1 MHNIGRFFPPPPPPP
16 PPPFP
21 PLPPPPP
28 LSLPPVL
35 LFPILACRWCS
46 LEQHDIATLGLTISL
61 DPSLVLQGRATEEE
75 ASVPTTT
82 QKHCSYSDEG
92 PGLTLCAFQPC
103 SPTKHTVSVPPRNT
117 VAMVPPGNTVAMVPP
132 GNTAA
137 MAPTGNT
144 AGPIQPTLP
153 SDSSACDPTKSSISG
168 VLTTTQLQE
177 VCRRLRHGYDNTL
190 GLPTRSDSSSVAI
203 TTPASP
209 PSEPS
214 NGDDRMNVVHA
225 QTYSPTAS
233 LGGTESLLNRQ
244 VTHSMSHASVGH
256 TPSGHTSTG
265 HTPSGH
271 ASAGH
276 ASVRHTPIGHTSIE
290 DSNVNITPLGV
301 RSTQTFPDSQLGP
314 TSSRGSPSLPLVLPH
329 GSLRSNIEKLL
340 SNLLS
345 YGPKATPSST
355 IPVEAEVGKDCLENA
370 PNDQGDLSHDNRAE
384 FSHDN
389 QGDLIHDD
397 QGDLSRDDQGDLS
410 RDDQGDLS
418 HDDQGDLSRDDQGDH
433 SCDNQGDLS
442 RDDQGDLSR
451 DDQGDH
457 SRDDQGDLSRDDQ
470 GDLSRDNQGDH
481 SRDDQGDLSR
491 DDQGDLS
498 RDNQG
503 DLSLDDQG
511 DRCES
516 HNGGNC
522 HGRGAYHNVPD
533 EQHIETEGLKC
544 YQVEAD
550 GEDSQSQDIGQPST
564 QAAGREGE
572 LINGERPTKR
582 TRQNPDMM
590 DQTLEPADRE
600 GVGGHVSAVY
610 HPASPEATVTDNV
623 PAGRVDTVTLSPR
636 PHYRRVLLG
645 NEQCPDPSPL
655 HLLNRLLERGELVH
669 RGTADSIPLSE
680 MEGMNWLH
688 FGGCPHLEE
697 VGIMQSQVTLLHSQL
712 LFERYQCQQHAMRS
726 RQVLCK
732 ARGMDKAQEEVASLV
747 SASKMICWFT
757 Y

>member
-1 MHNIGRFFPPPPPPP
+1 
-16 PPPFP
+16 
-21 PLPPPPP
+21 
-28 LSLPPVL
+28 
-35 LFPILACRWCS
+35 
-46 LEQHDIATLGLTISL
+46 
-61 DPSLVLQGRATEEE
+61 
-75 ASVPTTT
+75 
-82 QKHCSYSDEG
+82 
-92 PGLTLCAFQPC
+92 
-103 SPTKHTVSVPPRNT
+103 
-117 VAMVPPGNTVAMVPP
+117 MVPPGNTVAMVPA

-144 AGPIQPTLP
+144 AGPTQPTLP

-214 NGDDRMNVVHA
+214 NGDDRTNVVHA

-233 LGGTESLLNRQ
+233 LGDTESLLNRQ

-301 RSTQTFPDSQLGP
+301 RSTQTFPASQLGP

-370 PNDQGDLSHDNRAE
+370 PNPNDQGDLSHDNRAE
-384 FSHDN
+384 FSHD
-389 QGDLIHDD
+389 D
-397 QGDLSRDDQGDLS
+397 QGDLSH
-410 RDDQGDLS
+410 DDQGDLS
-418 HDDQGDLSRDDQGDH
+418 HDDQGDLSRDDQGDLSH
-433 SCDNQGDLS
+433 NNQGDLS
-442 RDDQGDLSR
+442 RDDQGDL
-451 DDQGDH
+451 
-457 SRDDQGDLSRDDQ
+457 
-470 GDLSRDNQGDH
+470 

-503 DLSLDDQG
+503 DLSRDDQG
-511 DRCES
+511 DHCES

-610 HPASPEATVTDNV
+610 HPASPEGCRA
-623 PAGRVDTVTLSPR
+623 TVTLSPR
-636 PHYRRVLLG
+636 PHYH
-645 NEQCPDPSPL
+645 PAS
-655 HLLNRLLERGELVH
+655 LERCRATVTDNVPAHAICIPGQLHGHPWSFVTCGVH
-669 RGTADSIPLSE
+669 
-680 MEGMNWLH
+680 
-688 FGGCPHLEE
+688 
-697 VGIMQSQVTLLHSQL
+697 
-712 LFERYQCQQHAMRS
+712 
-726 RQVLCK
+726 
-732 ARGMDKAQEEVASLV
+732 
-747 SASKMICWFT
+747 
-757 Y
+757 